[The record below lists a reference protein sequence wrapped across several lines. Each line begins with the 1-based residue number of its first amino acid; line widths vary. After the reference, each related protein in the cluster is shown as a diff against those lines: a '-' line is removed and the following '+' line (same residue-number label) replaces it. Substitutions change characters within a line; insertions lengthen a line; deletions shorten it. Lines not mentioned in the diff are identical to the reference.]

1 MSTGLET
8 CTLTSQL
15 IPEVPRHFKT
25 RRPTLHGPKPNT
37 SSGGWY
43 PNSIARSNT
52 ALDSGANRVM
62 RNNTASGKGS
72 GKGRQPRR
80 GKGSVESFWANRNGS
95 VTDAMVDR
103 ISNAVHQQVTAIQN
117 AGVFQVSA
125 IRGVARAIRD
135 GIMCMHFALYM
146 TALCMI
152 AVALNYAYV
161 VSSGFTDEVR
171 ARYMIFG
178 LGLMPGL
185 IVHLCP
191 TLTRIR
197 GHVQST

>member
-1 MSTGLET
+1 MHVNIT
-8 CTLTSQL
+8 

-25 RRPTLHGPKPNT
+25 KRPTLHGPKPNT

-52 ALDSGANRVM
+52 A
-62 RNNTASGKGS
+62 SGKGS
-72 GKGRQPRR
+72 RKGRQPRR

-125 IRGVARAIRD
+125 IRGVARAIR
-135 GIMCMHFALYM
+135 
-146 TALCMI
+146 
-152 AVALNYAYV
+152 
-161 VSSGFTDEVR
+161 
-171 ARYMIFG
+171 
-178 LGLMPGL
+178 
-185 IVHLCP
+185 
-191 TLTRIR
+191 
-197 GHVQST
+197 GHT